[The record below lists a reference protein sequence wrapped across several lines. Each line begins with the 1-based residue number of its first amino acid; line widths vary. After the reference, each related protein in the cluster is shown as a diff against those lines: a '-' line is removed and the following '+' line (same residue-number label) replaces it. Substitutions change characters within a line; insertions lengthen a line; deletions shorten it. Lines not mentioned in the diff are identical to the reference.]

1 MITREDNNNN
11 GCFTVLQSCKDSFA
25 RMGQLKTAHG
35 IVSTPV
41 FSPVGSQATVKTMTP
56 EDLESIGIEMVLANT
71 YHLYL
76 RPGIDVIEKVGGI
89 HDFMSWKRAIL
100 TDSGGYQ
107 IFSLAR
113 LCKVNDEG
121 VTFRS
126 HIDGSS
132 HMITPRL
139 AVEYQVRLGSDIIMV
154 LDQCP
159 PPTAELEEIRKA
171 TKRTHRW
178 AGICRNCGI
187 RNDRVMFAI
196 VQGGLYPELRRWSAE
211 TLTSM
216 DFAGYAIG
224 GLSLG
229 EPKNLTIN
237 MVRETVSALPVD
249 KPRYLMGVGS
259 PEDIMECVDQG
270 IDIFD
275 SALPTQVARKG
286 ALFTARGRRNIR
298 NSIYKDME
306 APFDPDCDCYTCSNF
321 SAAYLNHLF
330 KCRELLAYRLATIH
344 NLSFISRL
352 MRDIRLSIAEGTF
365 PRFKRKF
372 IEGYVTTDER
382 VRVAQKKKWLEAQV
396 KKKNGRG

>member
-1 MITREDNNNN
+1 M
-11 GCFTVLQSCKDSFA
+11 VA
-25 RMGQLKTAHG
+25 
-35 IVSTPV
+35 TPV
-41 FSPVGSQATVKTMTP
+41 FAPVGSQATVRTMTP
-56 EDLESIGIEMVLANT
+56 EDLEGMGIEMVLANT

-76 RPGIDVIEKVGGI
+76 RPGIDIIERMGGI

-107 IFSLAR
+107 VFSLSR
-113 LCKVNDEG
+113 LCKIIDEG

-132 HMITPRL
+132 HLITPRL

-159 PPTAELEEIRKA
+159 PPSAEMEMVRKA
-171 TKRTHRW
+171 TERTHRW
-178 AGICRNCGI
+178 AKICRNCSIGD
-187 RNDRVMFAI
+187 DRIMFAI
-196 VQGGLYPELRRWSAE
+196 VQGGLYPELRRWSAG

-216 DFAGYAIG
+216 DFGGYAIG

-229 EPKNLTIN
+229 EPKRLTMN
-237 MVRETVSALPVD
+237 MVGETVSFLPAD

-259 PEDIMECVDQG
+259 PEDIIECVDRG

-286 ALFTARGRRNIR
+286 ALFTAGGRRNIR
-298 NSIYKDME
+298 NSAYRELE
-306 APFDPDCDCYTCSNF
+306 APFDPECDCYTCRNF

-352 MRDIRLSIAEGTF
+352 MHDIRRSINDGDFSE
-365 PRFKRKF
+365 FKRKF
-372 IEGYVTTDER
+372 VEGYAATNEE
-382 VRVAQKKKWLEAQV
+382 VRVAQKMKWLEAQV
-396 KKKNGRG
+396 KKNGRG